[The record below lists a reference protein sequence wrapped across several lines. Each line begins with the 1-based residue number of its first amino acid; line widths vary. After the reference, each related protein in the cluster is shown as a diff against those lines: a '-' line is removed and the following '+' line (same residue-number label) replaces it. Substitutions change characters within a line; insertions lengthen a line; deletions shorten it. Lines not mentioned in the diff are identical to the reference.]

1 VTVTPARPRRR
12 PRRRRSRSFRWV
24 AILLAIA
31 LAFLG
36 GIGLGE
42 ALHDNPKPG
51 GTQTVVRT
59 LRVQPL
65 VPVVQS
71 TVTVTVPSR

>member
-1 VTVTPARPRRR
+1 MSVTHARRR
-12 PRRRRSRSFRWV
+12 PPPRRRRSPLFRWA

-31 LAFLG
+31 VVFLG

-51 GTQTVVRT
+51 GTQTIVRT
-59 LRVQPL
+59 LHAQPL
-65 VPVVQS
+65 APVAQS
-71 TVTVTVPSR
+71 TVTVTVTKR